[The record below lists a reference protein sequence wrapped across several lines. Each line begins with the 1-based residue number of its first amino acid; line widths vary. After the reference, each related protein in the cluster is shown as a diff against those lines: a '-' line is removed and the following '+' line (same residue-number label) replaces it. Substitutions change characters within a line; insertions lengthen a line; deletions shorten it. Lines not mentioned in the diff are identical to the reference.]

1 MNYPYTMNYLENYPL
16 SPDKME
22 MKRKMLSQYQVKI
35 ADFYKLVMSK
45 N

>member
-16 SPDKME
+16 APDKME
-22 MKRKMLSQYQVKI
+22 MKREMLSEYQVKI
-35 ADFYKLVMSK
+35 ADLYKLVMSK